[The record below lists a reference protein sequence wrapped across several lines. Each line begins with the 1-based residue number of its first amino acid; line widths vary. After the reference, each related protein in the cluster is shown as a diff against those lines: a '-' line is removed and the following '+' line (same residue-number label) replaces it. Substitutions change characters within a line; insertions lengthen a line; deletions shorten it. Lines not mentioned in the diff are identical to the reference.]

1 MNIVSKLNIIITVS
15 IVLFLAGSL
24 QAKTLDITD
33 LNFANNFNKQLNK
46 STKLRSDLIQQL
58 RHYKSRFINKNTG
71 YTHTQQRN
79 YNQLILVDAIAKGD
93 PKILLKDLKKLG
105 LQSVAINGRLIS
117 GFLPIEAID
126 KLDELKSLNEIKNN
140 RIIHSQGSTLSKG
153 DHAQKSDLARQNFNV
168 TGKGVTV
175 GIMSDSYNCLK
186 GAKADKQSKDLPEN
200 LIIIEEALECDGTT
214 DEGRALMQIV
224 HDIAPDAKLVFFS
237 SSNGLA
243 KTANGILDLA
253 FKHNVDIII
262 DDFKSL
268 SANFFQEDPVSQAVK
283 RVVNAGVV
291 YVTAAGNS
299 GRNAYQSTYNEHVN
313 ASFQLN
319 VHDFDPSD
327 NIDIYQ
333 RLNIPE
339 GVGFTLALQW
349 DSPAYS
355 ISGSPGAKTDLD
367 IFIFNESH
375 TTILAASQFGNIDR
389 DPTEILRFYNPVG
402 SNQTQFDL
410 MITKASGQAPKLFKY
425 IILNSI
431 EGIISE
437 HQTNSSAIF
446 GHANSPVA
454 ISVGATNYLDT
465 PAFGKPSPLLQ
476 SYSTA
481 GGAILTLGSNGKP
494 LTNPIAPN
502 KPDVIAPDNVNTT
515 FFGNNDTDED
525 GKPNISGSSAS
536 APHVAG
542 VIALLLEINP
552 QLQPADI
559 KKILQDTAVDIIQR
573 KHENGTNT
581 VLKTGFDFDSGYGL
595 INAEAAVDLAKNFQ
609 PSRPLEPDNST
620 PEEIIVNDLNQSG
633 GGIFN
638 PLSLLLFFV
647 FLFSRKLYK

>member
-253 FKHNVDIII
+253 FRR
-262 DDFKSL
+262 FS
-268 SANFFQEDPVSQAVK
+268 
-283 RVVNAGVV
+283 VVN
-291 YVTAAGNS
+291 
-299 GRNAYQSTYNEHVN
+299 TYNSSKPKY
-313 ASFQLN
+313 A
-319 VHDFDPSD
+319 
-327 NIDIYQ
+327 
-333 RLNIPE
+333 
-339 GVGFTLALQW
+339 
-349 DSPAYS
+349 
-355 ISGSPGAKTDLD
+355 
-367 IFIFNESH
+367 
-375 TTILAASQFGNIDR
+375 
-389 DPTEILRFYNPVG
+389 
-402 SNQTQFDL
+402 DL
-410 MITKASGQAPKLFKY
+410 M
-425 IILNSI
+425 
-431 EGIISE
+431 
-437 HQTNSSAIF
+437 
-446 GHANSPVA
+446 
-454 ISVGATNYLDT
+454 
-465 PAFGKPSPLLQ
+465 
-476 SYSTA
+476 
-481 GGAILTLGSNGKP
+481 
-494 LTNPIAPN
+494 
-502 KPDVIAPDNVNTT
+502 
-515 FFGNNDTDED
+515 
-525 GKPNISGSSAS
+525 
-536 APHVAG
+536 
-542 VIALLLEINP
+542 
-552 QLQPADI
+552 
-559 KKILQDTAVDIIQR
+559 
-573 KHENGTNT
+573 
-581 VLKTGFDFDSGYGL
+581 
-595 INAEAAVDLAKNFQ
+595 
-609 PSRPLEPDNST
+609 
-620 PEEIIVNDLNQSG
+620 
-633 GGIFN
+633 
-638 PLSLLLFFV
+638 
-647 FLFSRKLYK
+647 